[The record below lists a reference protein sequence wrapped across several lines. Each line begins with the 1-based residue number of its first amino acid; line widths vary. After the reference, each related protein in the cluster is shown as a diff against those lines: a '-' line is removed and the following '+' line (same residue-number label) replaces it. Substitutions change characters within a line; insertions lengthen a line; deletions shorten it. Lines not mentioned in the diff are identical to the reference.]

1 MKMVKYIIS
10 LCAMICTTAAFGSF
24 QYDVSNET
32 FKTNDA
38 GYFDILQNAVLNISY
53 DSSGSK
59 FGQVESFGYFT
70 LDSNGNILTTQELN
84 VKANTTVSTVEL
96 KAGDK
101 VGFWLK
107 TDKTKKTLYSI
118 NALNQNGRNY
128 FNDILSK
135 GGGVLFTFGDNKWDN
150 RVLSFSVAYTNE
162 GPSGQPLPGILA
174 TLLLGGGA
182 LAFSKMRRAKAR

>member
-1 MKMVKYIIS
+1 MKMVKYILS
-10 LCAMICTTAAFGSF
+10 LGAMICTTAAFGSF

-32 FKTNDA
+32 FKTNNA
-38 GYFDILQNAVLNISY
+38 GYFDILQNSVLNISY
-53 DSSGSK
+53 DSAGTK
-59 FGQVESFGYFT
+59 FGQDMTFGYFI
-70 LDSNGNILTTQELN
+70 LDANGKVAATYDLS
-84 VKANTTVSTVEL
+84 VKANTSVSTVEL

-107 TDKTKKTLYSI
+107 TDKTSQTVYSVS
-118 NALNQNGRNY
+118 ALNTDGKNY

-135 GGGVLFTFGDNKWDN
+135 GGGVLFTFGDKKWDS

-182 LAFSKMRRAKAR
+182 LAFSRMRRAKAG